1 MRTLRRVIRR
11 LRTVLVLRGL
21 FAVVAVA
28 IGALLAVM
36 AVDAAAMIFSRTVRL
51 LMTTGVLLATLAA
64 AFWFLVRP
72 LLRSFTLAGVARLV
86 ETHHPELEERISS
99 AVELLSSHDASELR
113 GSAALI
119 AQLASE
125 ATDEVGVVEPK
136 REVTTGSARPYM
148 AAAAATLVV
157 LAVGFVF
164 WPTQVSRLLAR
175 AVAPHADIGNLGAF
189 RMTVEPGD
197 TVLPEGT
204 PLHVEVAVEDARV
217 DAAEFRRIAP
227 TGAEVTETM
236 EPAGES
242 EAGRRFALTVPSGD
256 ASFRYRVRAGDGL
269 SRYFTCTVVPPPV
282 VERIDLRYDFP
293 EYTGRTEPRVE
304 RNATGPIR
312 ALAGTEVTVTATT
325 NKAMAEAELLV
336 DGRAVAGRLQTAD
349 GRTKGTW
356 SLTLR
361 PEMVGTWWMEVRDEH
376 GFGATSPEHEIEAL
390 ADRPPT
396 VRVTQPVSDK
406 LTLGRS
412 DRLPV
417 RYRATDDFGIDAAR
431 FLVEIDGKRA
441 STPPLP
447 LPRPSPVEEGA
458 WTGNAMLDLGSL
470 YLAHAREVT
479 FVLRVSDGLPRL
491 LGGPQHALSRKVT
504 IRLADSAPSY
514 TDQQV
519 TRAEARIREEL
530 QGVLG
535 DIKAARE
542 HLGRLKPAI
551 DKKSELNEHARKQV
565 DGAREGAAQA
575 EGKMLELAARMERS
589 SFAGLAPKTREVTDD
604 EITPARKATEMI
616 PLTNDRDERKEHHG
630 KADRHLE
637 QAARGVEQLLKD
649 LKEHAERV
657 RAARRLA
664 ELADRERDLAEQAKA
679 LAEARKP
686 SEEAEARNWREKQRQ
701 VTGDVGEM
709 VKESPDAKDDF
720 LAEKQKE
727 AEELAGRAE
736 ELAGEQE
743 DLKDLTGKAFEEEG
757 VQPEDVRNELLER
770 VKEAQKQIAKE
781 TSELAGDVN
790 RSTPQLESEHQAAA
804 QSTQQAAQELDANQL
819 ARAAD
824 TGEQAAGELE
834 QTAKDLGEQAA
845 APSQQQA
852 GQQQP
857 AQLQGRAQQLAR
869 QQKRVAR
876 QARALAKGDLDRALG
891 LMQQDLGEQAKALA
905 EQAARAEQQ
914 ARDLQLSEQS
924 ERQAGQAAQEL
935 GRAGEEADRA
945 AGEMAKAAGQQ
956 EPQADAQKPGEA
968 ERSEHGRQ
976 AGQHQQ
982 QAAQAM
988 HNAARALQALGKG
1001 LAQQQTPGEQQAP
1014 SQEGHPLARAFEQAS
1029 QAQQAPSLQQAQPS
1043 AQAAAQALQRAAQ
1056 MAARQAQMPSSA
1068 SMPQEFAQDSNVQTL
1083 TIDRKVVTGS
1093 DAAVAE
1099 KLKEMGIASSDWI
1112 RLPTRLRT
1120 QILQAADREAPEQ
1133 YRALIQRYFR
1143 DLSRHGRAEEE
1154 AD

>member
-1 MRTLRRVIRR
+1 MSHVAVAPRGTNAEGVPEPIVRMLRRVIRR

-36 AVDAAAMIFSRTVRL
+36 AVDAAAMIFSRTVRV
-51 LMTTGVLLATLAA
+51 LMTTGALLVTLAA

-99 AVELLSSHDASELR
+99 AVELLSSQDASELR

-125 ATDEVGVVEPK
+125 ATDEVGVVQPK

-148 AAAAATLVV
+148 AAAGATVLV

-164 WPTQVSRLLAR
+164 WPAQVSRLLAR
-175 AVAPHADIGNLGAF
+175 AVAPHAEMGNLGAF

-197 TVLPEGT
+197 AVLPEGT
-204 PLHVEVAVEDARV
+204 PLHVEVTVADARV
-217 DAAEFRRIAP
+217 ETAEFRRIAP

-242 EAGRRFALTVPSGD
+242 EAGRRFALAVPSGD

-282 VERIDLRYDFP
+282 VERIDLRYDVP
-293 EYTGRTEPRVE
+293 EYTGRAEPRIE
-304 RNATGPIR
+304 PNAAGPIR
-312 ALAGTEVTVTATT
+312 ALAGTDVTVTAAM
-325 NKAMAEAELLV
+325 NKVMAEAELLV
-336 DGRAVAGRLQTAD
+336 DGQAVAGRLQTAD

-396 VRVTQPVSDK
+396 VQVTQPVSDK
-406 LTLGRS
+406 LTLRRH
-412 DRLPV
+412 DRVPV
-417 RYRATDDFGIDAAR
+417 RYLATDDFGIDAVR
-431 FLVEIDGKRA
+431 FLAEIDGRRA

-458 WTGNAMLDLGSL
+458 WIGKAMLDLGSL
-470 YLAHAREVT
+470 YLANAREVT

-491 LGGPQHALSRKVT
+491 LGGPQHALSRKFT

-514 TDQQV
+514 TDQEV
-519 TRAEARIREEL
+519 ARAEARIKEEL
-530 QGVLG
+530 QGVLR
-535 DIKAARE
+535 DIKSARE

-551 DKKSELNEHARKQV
+551 DKKQELNEHARKQV
-565 DGAREGAAQA
+565 DGARENAAKA
-575 EGKMLELAARMERS
+575 EGRMRDLAARMERS
-589 SFAGLAPKTREVTDD
+589 SFAGLAPQTREVTDD
-604 EITPARKATEMI
+604 EISPARKATEMI
-616 PLTNDRDERKEHHG
+616 PLTNDRDERKEEHG

-637 QAARGVEQLLKD
+637 QAARGVDQLLKD

-664 ELADRERDLAEQAKA
+664 ELADRERELARQAQA

-686 SEEAEARNWREKQRQ
+686 SDEAEARDWKERQRQ

-709 VKESPDAKDDF
+709 VKESPDAKGDF
-720 LAEKQKE
+720 LAQKRQE

-743 DLKDLTGKAFEEEG
+743 NLKGLTGKAFEEED
-757 VQPEDVRNELLER
+757 VQPEDLRDELLER
-770 VKEAQKQIAKE
+770 VQQAQKQMAKE
-781 TSELAGDVN
+781 TSELAGDVD
-790 RSTPQLESEHQAAA
+790 RSTPQLDSKHQAAA
-804 QSTQQAAQELDANQL
+804 QSTRQAAQELDANQL

-834 QTAKDLGEQAA
+834 QTAQDLGQEAA
-845 APSQQQA
+845 APPQQQA
-852 GQQQP
+852 GQRQP
-857 AQLQGRAQQLAR
+857 AQLQARAGQLAR
-869 QQKRVAR
+869 QQKRVAQ
-876 QARALAKGDLDRALG
+876 QARALAKGDLDQALG
-891 LMQQDLGEQAKALA
+891 MMQQDLAERATALA
-905 EQAARAEQQ
+905 EQAGRAEQQ
-914 ARDLQLSEQS
+914 ARDLDLSEQS
-924 ERQAGQAAQEL
+924 EQQAGQAAQEL
-935 GRAGEEADRA
+935 GRGGEEAERA
-945 AGEMAKAAGQQ
+945 AGDMAQAAGQQ
-956 EPQADAQKPGEA
+956 
-968 ERSEHGRQ
+968 
-976 AGQHQQ
+976 
-982 QAAQAM
+982 AAQ
-988 HNAARALQALGKG
+988 HAARAGHAL
-1001 LAQQQTPGEQQAP
+1001 P
-1014 SQEGHPLARAFEQAS
+1014 
-1029 QAQQAPSLQQAQPS
+1029 
-1043 AQAAAQALQRAAQ
+1043 
-1056 MAARQAQMPSSA
+1056 
-1068 SMPQEFAQDSNVQTL
+1068 
-1083 TIDRKVVTGS
+1083 
-1093 DAAVAE
+1093 
-1099 KLKEMGIASSDWI
+1099 
-1112 RLPTRLRT
+1112 
-1120 QILQAADREAPEQ
+1120 
-1133 YRALIQRYFR
+1133 
-1143 DLSRHGRAEEE
+1143 
-1154 AD
+1154 